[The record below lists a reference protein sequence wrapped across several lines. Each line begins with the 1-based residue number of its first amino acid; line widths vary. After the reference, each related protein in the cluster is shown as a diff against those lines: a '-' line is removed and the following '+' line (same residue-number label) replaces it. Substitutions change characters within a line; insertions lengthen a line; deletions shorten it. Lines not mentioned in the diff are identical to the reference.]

1 MAIAAVAGLA
11 SVGSAMIAAGAFAI
25 GWGAALGAFALGAGL
40 SMVSRALAPKPDLGA
55 QLQGITQTTREPAG
69 PRQLVYGQMR
79 VGGQVVFISHSGTDN
94 KYLHMA
100 IAFASHEI
108 ESYEEIWF
116 NDNRIWTLSGGFVGD
131 WGTYVT
137 IDRKFGT
144 AGQAAST
151 DLVNANVRWTTN
163 HKLSGIAYI
172 AFRLEW
178 NQDKFPQGVPN
189 ITTVLKGRKVYDPR
203 TSTTAYSQN
212 PALCIRDYLLDSKYG
227 LGESSSLIDDASVIA
242 AANICDEDVSL
253 DGGGTQDRY
262 QCNGVVN
269 TANQIKGNIEQ
280 ILSAMGGKLAY
291 SGGKYFID
299 AAGYVAPTIEFTE
312 ADCTTDVQTQTRQS
326 RRSAYNGVKGIFVS
340 EEKEYKVLD
349 YPAQI
354 SSAYATE
361 DGDPIYL
368 DMALPFVTNNTQAQR
383 LAKIA
388 LLKSRQQVVITMS
401 VNLKGLQ
408 VKIGDTVKVTNARLG
423 YDEKVFEVIDY
434 SLAITEGNL
443 GVNLTLIE
451 TAAAIYDWAT
461 SDEQDFLSGG
471 VLDLYD
477 GRTVDN
483 VTSLAKTEIAL
494 RGPDGNTTTT
504 TELTWTAPDD
514 AFVDFYKVRYNVSG
528 TTNYFHAE
536 TKETRILLTGLDVT
550 VTYDFR
556 VQVQNLLGVTSSGAT
571 LTAEVFN
578 GDTTA
583 PAIPTNTSATGGI
596 QTITAEWTNDDAD
609 IDYAYT
615 LIFVETSNTQPTNY
629 SNPTAKVAGEEYVL
643 TGLSGAVTR
652 WFFLANV
659 DFSGN
664 ISGFSAGFS
673 GTSVVAQSADIADN
687 SIGSDELADNA
698 VGSDQIANDAVG
710 SDQIADDAVTADQI
724 ADGAVELTAFASGI
738 QPVQVVSTLPASAAQ
753 GDMAFLTT
761 DNNVYRYNGSAWTK
775 AITLTEVTD
784 SGALAALSNIDLS
797 YVTDAGNLAALN
809 TVGSSQIDDDAITN
823 AKIAV
828 DAIQGDVI
836 AAGAITAN
844 KIGANAVTTAKIAND
859 AITTALIAAEAITT
873 TEIGSNAIT
882 TAKIAANAITAS
894 EIAANAVTANEIAA
908 NTITA
913 GQIATGAITA
923 DEIAANAVTAA
934 AIAANTITASEI
946 AANAITATE
955 IAAGTITASE
965 IASDTITANQIAAGA
980 IAADEIAT
988 GAVTTAKLAA
998 GAVTANE
1005 IASNTVTAAQIA
1017 SNTITANE
1025 IASSTITANELAAGT
1040 ITSNEIAA
1048 NTITA
1053 GQIAAGAISTDE
1065 LAANAVTAA
1074 KITAGTITFDKLL
1087 GGVIE
1092 NTTDTLASSVSISP
1106 SDGVV
1111 TIDSVT
1117 LAAPSDTTLGHKPL
1131 VIVKM
1136 EWNIIGSSNWD
1147 DDGGDLPEV
1156 RFIVNDVSGASEL
1169 GQIASFYYTHHS
1181 LNDTSVS
1188 YAKHTA
1194 EMIGFFNTAITA
1206 AKTFY
1211 IKGAVTNFDGQ
1222 VSQDRITV
1230 TDCDVIV
1237 AGIR

>member
-408 VKIGDTVKVTNARLG
+408 VKIGDTVKVTNERLG

-451 TAAAIYDWAT
+451 TAAAIYDWTT

-483 VTSLAKTEIAL
+483 VTSLAKNEIAL
-494 RGPDGNTTTT
+494 IGPDGNTTTT

-514 AFVDFYKVRYNVSG
+514 AFVDFYKVRYNVNG
-528 TTNYFHAE
+528 TTNYFHME
-536 TKETRILLTGLDVT
+536 TKETRILLSGLNVSSN
-550 VTYDFR
+550 YDFR
-556 VQVQNLLGVTSSGAT
+556 VQVQNLLGVTSTGAT
-571 LTAEVFN
+571 LTNQSFA
-578 GDTTA
+578 GDSNA
-583 PAIPTNTSATGGI
+583 PSPVTNASVTSGLKNLTL
-596 QTITAEWTNDDAD
+596 EWTN
-609 IDYAYT
+609 
-615 LIFVETSNTQPTNY
+615 PT
-629 SNPTAKVAGEEYVL
+629 
-643 TGLSGAVTR
+643 
-652 WFFLANV
+652 
-659 DFSGN
+659 D
-664 ISGFSAGFS
+664 
-673 GTSVVAQSADIADN
+673 
-687 SIGSDELADNA
+687 
-698 VGSDQIANDAVG
+698 
-710 SDQIADDAVTADQI
+710 
-724 ADGAVELTAFASGI
+724 
-738 QPVQVVSTLPASAAQ
+738 
-753 GDMAFLTT
+753 
-761 DNNVYRYNGSAWTK
+761 
-775 AITLTEVTD
+775 
-784 SGALAALSNIDLS
+784 IDLS
-797 YVTDAGNLAALN
+797 YVQIYVDSLGVSKPASPVAQVRGTEYVYPAQSGEGKGTLKYFWLEAVDYSGNVSTTVGPVSEQILIPKSDEIDGDVSEIVSVGIVTFPAH
-809 TVGSSQIDDDAITN
+809 TVGSSASTFGTFTVPASEDGVKKYGNLSGNLKFTTDSSVDTCILVIDVQRES
-823 AKIAV
+823 K
-828 DAIQGDVI
+828 G
-836 AAGAITAN
+836 
-844 KIGANAVTTAKIAND
+844 VTSG
-859 AITTALIAAEAITT
+859 
-873 TEIGSNAIT
+873 TEIGAIV
-882 TAKIAANAITAS
+882 AN
-894 EIAANAVTANEIAA
+894 
-908 NTITA
+908 
-913 GQIATGAITA
+913 
-923 DEIAANAVTAA
+923 
-934 AIAANTITASEI
+934 
-946 AANAITATE
+946 
-955 IAAGTITASE
+955 GTITQYYYWVEVSGNHAKE
-965 IASDTITANQIAAGA
+965 IDGYGGIATTQTSPSTVEKPLSVEYKSSTDRTRVVYTSLSQTITTGTLYYNPDRWTSAGSFLSDAAGPYRPM
-980 IAADEIAT
+980 IAGSLGGSTTATMPINLPLAKSDADEDYRVRVNTILKSS
-988 GAVTTAKLAA
+988 GVVGLNQLTAQVILAA
-998 GAVTANE
+998 
-1005 IASNTVTAAQIA
+1005 
-1017 SNTITANE
+1017 
-1025 IASSTITANELAAGT
+1025 
-1040 ITSNEIAA
+1040 
-1048 NTITA
+1048 
-1053 GQIAAGAISTDE
+1053 
-1065 LAANAVTAA
+1065 
-1074 KITAGTITFDKLL
+1074 
-1087 GGVIE
+1087 
-1092 NTTDTLASSVSISP
+1092 
-1106 SDGVV
+1106 
-1111 TIDSVT
+1111 
-1117 LAAPSDTTLGHKPL
+1117 
-1131 VIVKM
+1131 
-1136 EWNIIGSSNWD
+1136 
-1147 DDGGDLPEV
+1147 
-1156 RFIVNDVSGASEL
+1156 
-1169 GQIASFYYTHHS
+1169 
-1181 LNDTSVS
+1181 
-1188 YAKHTA
+1188 
-1194 EMIGFFNTAITA
+1194 
-1206 AKTFY
+1206 
-1211 IKGAVTNFDGQ
+1211 
-1222 VSQDRITV
+1222 
-1230 TDCDVIV
+1230 
-1237 AGIR
+1237 

>member
-388 LLKSRQQVVITMS
+388 LLKSRQQVVITMA

-483 VTSLAKTEIAL
+483 VTSLAKNEIAL
-494 RGPDGNTTTT
+494 VGPDGGTTTT

-514 AFVDFYKVRYNVSG
+514 AFVDFYKVRYNVNG

-550 VTYDFR
+550 STYDFR
-556 VQVQNLLGVTSSGAT
+556 VKVQNLVGVSSTGTT

-583 PAIPTNTSATGGI
+583 PAIPSNTSATGGI

-615 LIFVETSNTQPTNY
+615 LIFVETSNTQPPNY
-629 SNPTAKVAGEEYVL
+629 SNPTAKVAGEEYIL

-687 SIGSDELADNA
+687 SIGSDELAD
-698 VGSDQIANDAVG
+698 DAVG
-710 SDQIADDAVTADQI
+710 TDQIADDAVTADQI
-724 ADGAVELTAFASGI
+724 ADGSVELTAFASGI
-738 QPVQVVSTLPASAAQ
+738 QPVQVVSTLPAIATQ

-761 DNNVYRYNGSAWTK
+761 DNKLYRYNGSAWT
-775 AITLTEVTD
+775 V
-784 SGALAALSNIDLS
+784 
-797 YVTDAGNLAALN
+797 
-809 TVGSSQIDDDAITN
+809 
-823 AKIAV
+823 AV
-828 DAIQGDVI
+828 DGGDVSTGTLP
-836 AAGAITAN
+836 AASIVAN
-844 KIGANAVTTAKIAND
+844 
-859 AITTALIAAEAITT
+859 
-873 TEIGSNAIT
+873 S
-882 TAKIAANAITAS
+882 
-894 EIAANAVTANEIAA
+894 
-908 NTITA
+908 
-913 GQIATGAITA
+913 
-923 DEIAANAVTAA
+923 
-934 AIAANTITASEI
+934 
-946 AANAITATE
+946 
-955 IAAGTITASE
+955 
-965 IASDTITANQIAAGA
+965 
-980 IAADEIAT
+980 
-988 GAVTTAKLAA
+988 
-998 GAVTANE
+998 
-1005 IASNTVTAAQIA
+1005 
-1017 SNTITANE
+1017 
-1025 IASSTITANELAAGT
+1025 
-1040 ITSNEIAA
+1040 
-1048 NTITA
+1048 ITA

>member
-1 MAIAAVAGLA
+1 MAIAAIAGIA
-11 SVGSAMIAAGAFAI
+11 SALGAAAAQIGAAGFFATLFSAAGATAFAI
-25 GWGAALGAFALGAGL
+25 GAGL

-79 VGGQVVFISHSGTDN
+79 VGGQVVFLSHSGTDN

-483 VTSLAKTEIAL
+483 VTNLAKNEIAL
-494 RGPDGNTTTT
+494 IGPDGATTTT

-514 AFVDFYKVRYNVSG
+514 AFVDFYKVRYNVNG
-528 TTNYFHAE
+528 TTNYFHME
-536 TKETRILLTGLDVT
+536 TKETRILLSGLNVSSN
-550 VTYDFR
+550 YDFR
-556 VQVQNLLGVTSSGAT
+556 VQVQNLLGVTSTGTS
-571 LTAEVFN
+571 LTNQSFA
-578 GDTTA
+578 GDSNA
-583 PAIPTNTSATGGI
+583 PAPVTGVTFTRGLKN
-596 QTITAEWTNDDAD
+596 ITLEWTNPTD
-609 IDYAYT
+609 IDLAY
-615 LIFVETSNTQPTNY
+615 V
-629 SNPTAKVAGEEYVL
+629 
-643 TGLSGAVTR
+643 
-652 WFFLANV
+652 
-659 DFSGN
+659 
-664 ISGFSAGFS
+664 
-673 GTSVVAQSADIADN
+673 
-687 SIGSDELADNA
+687 
-698 VGSDQIANDAVG
+698 QIY
-710 SDQIADDAVTADQI
+710 I
-724 ADGAVELTAFASGI
+724 
-738 QPVQVVSTLPASAAQ
+738 
-753 GDMAFLTT
+753 
-761 DNNVYRYNGSAWTK
+761 
-775 AITLTEVTD
+775 
-784 SGALAALSNIDLS
+784 
-797 YVTDAGNLAALN
+797 
-809 TVGSSQIDDDAITN
+809 
-823 AKIAV
+823 
-828 DAIQGDVI
+828 
-836 AAGAITAN
+836 
-844 KIGANAVTTAKIAND
+844 
-859 AITTALIAAEAITT
+859 
-873 TEIGSNAIT
+873 
-882 TAKIAANAITAS
+882 
-894 EIAANAVTANEIAA
+894 
-908 NTITA
+908 
-913 GQIATGAITA
+913 
-923 DEIAANAVTAA
+923 
-934 AIAANTITASEI
+934 
-946 AANAITATE
+946 
-955 IAAGTITASE
+955 
-965 IASDTITANQIAAGA
+965 
-980 IAADEIAT
+980 
-988 GAVTTAKLAA
+988 
-998 GAVTANE
+998 
-1005 IASNTVTAAQIA
+1005 
-1017 SNTITANE
+1017 
-1025 IASSTITANELAAGT
+1025 SSTITKPASPSAQVRGTEYVYPAAGGEGKGT
-1040 ITSNEIAA
+1040 IKYFWLEAVDYSGNVSTTVGPEYEIILLPKSEEIDGDVSEALSINVFKYPYHNVPASSPNTFAEFSIPAPENGVTKYASLSGKIKYIPSTSLDDCILVVEFQRKSKGATSGASLGNVVASGTTGVPYTHYLEISGNHTKEVDVYGGIAASQTSPSFITSAKSVEYLGSTDRTKIIYGGNSPSTPNFTSGEMFY
-1048 NTITA
+1048 NDDRWTSSGTWL
-1053 GQIAAGAISTDE
+1053 GDAAGAQRYPIPDLGSVSATLTLSLNQA
-1065 LAANAVTAA
+1065 LAKSDSEEDYRVR
-1074 KITAGTITFDKLL
+1074 
-1087 GGVIE
+1087 VY
-1092 NTTDTLASSVSISP
+1092 TLAVST
-1106 SDGVV
+1106 G
-1111 TIDSVT
+1111 
-1117 LAAPSDTTLGHKPL
+1117 
-1131 VIVKM
+1131 
-1136 EWNIIGSSNWD
+1136 
-1147 DDGGDLPEV
+1147 
-1156 RFIVNDVSGASEL
+1156 
-1169 GQIASFYYTHHS
+1169 S
-1181 LNDTSVS
+1181 LNLSEIQS
-1188 YAKHTA
+1188 
-1194 EMIGFFNTAITA
+1194 
-1206 AKTFY
+1206 
-1211 IKGAVTNFDGQ
+1211 Q
-1222 VSQDRITV
+1222 VFLLK
-1230 TDCDVIV
+1230 
-1237 AGIR
+1237 

>member
-1 MAIAAVAGLA
+1 MAISAVAGLA
-11 SVGSAMIAAGAFAI
+11 AGIGAAAAGAAFFSFAA
-25 GWGAALGAFALGAGL
+25 GTFAAFVGYFALGAGL

-79 VGGQVVFISHSGTDN
+79 VGGQVVFLSHSGNDN

-116 NDNRIWTLSGGFVGD
+116 NDNRIWTLSGGFVDD

-151 DLVNANVRWTTN
+151 DLVNANVLWTTD

-227 LGESSSLIDDASVIA
+227 LGESASLIDDVSVIA
-242 AANICDEDVSL
+242 AANACDEDISL

-312 ADCTTDVQTQTRQS
+312 ADCTADVQTQTRQS

-388 LLKSRQQVVITMS
+388 LLKSRQQVVITMA

-408 VKIGDTVKVTNARLG
+408 VKIGDTVKVTNERLG

-528 TTNYFHAE
+528 TTNYFHME
-536 TKETRILLTGLDVT
+536 TKETRILLSGLNVSSN
-550 VTYDFR
+550 YDFR
-556 VQVQNLLGVTSSGAT
+556 VQVQNLLGVTSTGTSLTNQSFAGDSNAPSPVTNASVTSGLKNLT
-571 LTAEVFN
+571 L
-578 GDTTA
+578 
-583 PAIPTNTSATGGI
+583 
-596 QTITAEWTNDDAD
+596 EWTN
-609 IDYAYT
+609 
-615 LIFVETSNTQPTNY
+615 PT
-629 SNPTAKVAGEEYVL
+629 
-643 TGLSGAVTR
+643 
-652 WFFLANV
+652 
-659 DFSGN
+659 D
-664 ISGFSAGFS
+664 
-673 GTSVVAQSADIADN
+673 
-687 SIGSDELADNA
+687 
-698 VGSDQIANDAVG
+698 
-710 SDQIADDAVTADQI
+710 
-724 ADGAVELTAFASGI
+724 
-738 QPVQVVSTLPASAAQ
+738 
-753 GDMAFLTT
+753 
-761 DNNVYRYNGSAWTK
+761 
-775 AITLTEVTD
+775 
-784 SGALAALSNIDLS
+784 IDLS
-797 YVTDAGNLAALN
+797 YVQIYVDSLGVSKPASPVAQVRGTEYVYPAQSGEGKGTLKYFWLEAVDYSGNVSTTVGPVSEQILIPKSDEIDGDVSEIVSVGIVTFPAH
-809 TVGSSQIDDDAITN
+809 TVGSSASTFGTFT
-823 AKIAV
+823 V
-828 DAIQGDVI
+828 P
-836 AAGAITAN
+836 
-844 KIGANAVTTAKIAND
+844 
-859 AITTALIAAEAITT
+859 AAEDGVKKYGNLSGNLKFTT
-873 TEIGSNAIT
+873 DSSVDTCILVIDVQRESKGVTSGTEIGAIV
-882 TAKIAANAITAS
+882 AN
-894 EIAANAVTANEIAA
+894 
-908 NTITA
+908 
-913 GQIATGAITA
+913 
-923 DEIAANAVTAA
+923 
-934 AIAANTITASEI
+934 
-946 AANAITATE
+946 
-955 IAAGTITASE
+955 GTITQYYYWVEVSGNHAKE
-965 IASDTITANQIAAGA
+965 IDGYGGIATSQTSPSTVEKPLSVEYKSSTDRTRVVYTSLSQTITTGTLYYNPDRWTSAGSFLSDAAGPYRPM
-980 IAADEIAT
+980 IA
-988 GAVTTAKLAA
+988 GSLGGSTTATMPLNLPLAKSDDDEDYRVRVNTILKAGGVVGLNQLTAQVILAA
-998 GAVTANE
+998 
-1005 IASNTVTAAQIA
+1005 
-1017 SNTITANE
+1017 
-1025 IASSTITANELAAGT
+1025 
-1040 ITSNEIAA
+1040 
-1048 NTITA
+1048 
-1053 GQIAAGAISTDE
+1053 
-1065 LAANAVTAA
+1065 
-1074 KITAGTITFDKLL
+1074 
-1087 GGVIE
+1087 
-1092 NTTDTLASSVSISP
+1092 
-1106 SDGVV
+1106 
-1111 TIDSVT
+1111 
-1117 LAAPSDTTLGHKPL
+1117 
-1131 VIVKM
+1131 
-1136 EWNIIGSSNWD
+1136 
-1147 DDGGDLPEV
+1147 
-1156 RFIVNDVSGASEL
+1156 
-1169 GQIASFYYTHHS
+1169 
-1181 LNDTSVS
+1181 
-1188 YAKHTA
+1188 
-1194 EMIGFFNTAITA
+1194 
-1206 AKTFY
+1206 
-1211 IKGAVTNFDGQ
+1211 
-1222 VSQDRITV
+1222 
-1230 TDCDVIV
+1230 
-1237 AGIR
+1237 

>member
-11 SVGSAMIAAGAFAI
+11 SAGGAFA
-25 GWGAALGAFALGAGL
+25 AAVAAGTAFGFGAFATAFAIGAGL

-79 VGGQVVFISHSGTDN
+79 VGGQVVFLSHSGNDN

-116 NDNRIWTLSGGFVGD
+116 NDNRIWTLSGGFVDD

-137 IDRKFGT
+137 IDRKYGT

-151 DLVNANVRWTTN
+151 DLVNANVLWTTD

-172 AFRLEW
+172 AFRMEW

-227 LGESSSLIDDASVIA
+227 LGESASLIDDASVIA

-388 LLKSRQQVVITMS
+388 LLKSRQQVVITMA

-408 VKIGDTVKVTNARLG
+408 VKIGDTVKVTNERLG

-494 RGPDGNTTTT
+494 IGPDGNTTTT

-514 AFVDFYKVRYNVSG
+514 AFVDFYKVRYNVTG
-528 TTNYFHAE
+528 TTNYFHME
-536 TKETRILLTGLDVT
+536 TKETRILLSGLNVSSN
-550 VTYDFR
+550 YDFR
-556 VQVQNLLGVTSSGAT
+556 VQVQNLLGVTSTGTS
-571 LTAEVFN
+571 LTNQSFA
-578 GDTTA
+578 GDSNA
-583 PAIPTNTSATGGI
+583 PAPVTNASVTSGLKNLTL
-596 QTITAEWTNDDAD
+596 EWTN
-609 IDYAYT
+609 
-615 LIFVETSNTQPTNY
+615 PT
-629 SNPTAKVAGEEYVL
+629 
-643 TGLSGAVTR
+643 
-652 WFFLANV
+652 
-659 DFSGN
+659 D
-664 ISGFSAGFS
+664 
-673 GTSVVAQSADIADN
+673 
-687 SIGSDELADNA
+687 
-698 VGSDQIANDAVG
+698 
-710 SDQIADDAVTADQI
+710 
-724 ADGAVELTAFASGI
+724 
-738 QPVQVVSTLPASAAQ
+738 
-753 GDMAFLTT
+753 
-761 DNNVYRYNGSAWTK
+761 
-775 AITLTEVTD
+775 
-784 SGALAALSNIDLS
+784 IDLS
-797 YVTDAGNLAALN
+797 YVQIYVDSLGVSKPASPVAQVRGTEYVYPAQSGEGKGTLKYFWLEAVDYSGNVSTTVGPVSEQILIPKSDEIDGDVSEIVSVGIVTFPAH
-809 TVGSSQIDDDAITN
+809 TVGSSASTFGTFTVPASEDGVKKYGNVSGNLKFTTDSSVDTCILVIDVQRES
-823 AKIAV
+823 K
-828 DAIQGDVI
+828 G
-836 AAGAITAN
+836 
-844 KIGANAVTTAKIAND
+844 VTSG
-859 AITTALIAAEAITT
+859 
-873 TEIGSNAIT
+873 TEIGAIL
-882 TAKIAANAITAS
+882 AY
-894 EIAANAVTANEIAA
+894 
-908 NTITA
+908 
-913 GQIATGAITA
+913 
-923 DEIAANAVTAA
+923 
-934 AIAANTITASEI
+934 
-946 AANAITATE
+946 
-955 IAAGTITASE
+955 GTITQYYYWVEVSGNKSKE
-965 IASDTITANQIAAGA
+965 IDGYGG
-980 IAADEIAT
+980 IAT
-988 GAVTTAKLAA
+988 SQT
-998 GAVTANE
+998 
-1005 IASNTVTAAQIA
+1005 
-1017 SNTITANE
+1017 
-1025 IASSTITANELAAGT
+1025 
-1040 ITSNEIAA
+1040 
-1048 NTITA
+1048 
-1053 GQIAAGAISTDE
+1053 
-1065 LAANAVTAA
+1065 
-1074 KITAGTITFDKLL
+1074 
-1087 GGVIE
+1087 
-1092 NTTDTLASSVSISP
+1092 SP
-1106 SDGVV
+1106 SDIEKPLSVEYQSSTDRTRIVYTSLSQITTGTLYYNPDRWTSAGSFLSDGAGPYRPMIAGSLGGSTTATMPINLPLAKSDADEDYRVRVNTILKSSGVIGLNQLTAQV
-1111 TIDSVT
+1111 I
-1117 LAAPSDTTLGHKPL
+1117 LAA
-1131 VIVKM
+1131 
-1136 EWNIIGSSNWD
+1136 
-1147 DDGGDLPEV
+1147 
-1156 RFIVNDVSGASEL
+1156 
-1169 GQIASFYYTHHS
+1169 
-1181 LNDTSVS
+1181 
-1188 YAKHTA
+1188 
-1194 EMIGFFNTAITA
+1194 
-1206 AKTFY
+1206 
-1211 IKGAVTNFDGQ
+1211 
-1222 VSQDRITV
+1222 
-1230 TDCDVIV
+1230 
-1237 AGIR
+1237 